1 VVLTGPY
8 PQVTKVFRREATT
21 AQMPNNG
28 FIKLHRTLLDWEWY
42 QDSNV
47 VRVFLHLLLRANHT
61 DQKWQGNL
69 IKRGEL
75 ITSYEH
81 LSQEIGDLSIMQ
93 VRTALDKLKLTGEI
107 TSQSNNLFTVITI
120 KNYGTYQDVNKP
132 VNKRITNGQQTDNK
146 RITTNKND
154 KNVKNDKNEKNIDVS
169 HIKIQEGMKS
179 LKESLV
185 QKGILHEAI

>member
-1 VVLTGPY
+1 
-8 PQVTKVFRREATT
+8 
-21 AQMPNNG
+21 MPNNG

-42 QDSNV
+42 QNSNV
-47 VRVFLHLLLRANHT
+47 VRVFLHLLIRANHT

-107 TSQSNNLFTVITI
+107 TSQSNNLFTIITI
-120 KNYGTYQDVNKP
+120 NNYGSYQDVNKP
-132 VNKRITNGQQTDNK
+132 INKRITNGQQTDNK

-154 KNVKNDKNEKNIDVS
+154 KNDKNVKNISTDIS

-179 LKESLV
+179 LKDSLV
-185 QKGILHEAI
+185 KKGIIHESI